1 MNLEHSL
8 QVARTVLEG
17 RHGFQYVS
25 ESWHNAFSQVLQLIQ
40 DEEGGQVI
48 LVDGP
53 AGSGITTL
61 LRTIVADPIFSG
73 VTVTN
78 NLYDY
83 DVTLIDRVCAAF
95 SLLESSVS
103 QQTVPAYL
111 AEFSFLT
118 AQRVIVIDDLDVF
131 VRNERDFLHVADQ
144 IKKLTECR
152 ARFCFIVSTRSPWL
166 QQHIK
171 TSSSKLIRI
180 GLKRQLN
187 ISSCTEIINYFWRWN
202 NSNFQLKIP
211 MSRSVISLCKDVDF
225 EIDRVIDLLQDLY
238 VLGVLFGKG
247 ARKIM
252 DRCISREN
260 MKFEV
265 QSNVYS

>member
-40 DEEGGQVI
+40 DEEGGRVI

-53 AGSGITTL
+53 AGSGITTF
-61 LRTIVADPIFSG
+61 LRAIVADPIFSG

-95 SLLESSVS
+95 SLLESSAS
-103 QQTVPAYL
+103 QQAVPAYL

-131 VRNERDFLHVADQ
+131 VPNERDFLHVADQ

-152 ARFCFIVSTRSPWL
+152 ARFCFIVSTHSPWL
-166 QQHIK
+166 QQYIE
-171 TSSSKLIRI
+171 TSGSKFIRI

-187 ISSCTEIINYFWRWN
+187 LSSCTEIIKYFWQWN
-202 NSNFQLKIP
+202 NSSFQLKIP
-211 MSRSVISLCKDVDF
+211 MSSSILTLCMDVDF

-238 VLGVLFGKG
+238 VLGVLFGEG

-252 DRCISREN
+252 DACISREN
-260 MKFEV
+260 IKFEV
-265 QSNVYS
+265 QSNVYF